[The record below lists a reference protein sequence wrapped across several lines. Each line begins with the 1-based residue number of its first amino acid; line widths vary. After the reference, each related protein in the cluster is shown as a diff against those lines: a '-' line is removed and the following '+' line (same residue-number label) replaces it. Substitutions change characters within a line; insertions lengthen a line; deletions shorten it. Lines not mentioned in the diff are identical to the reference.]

1 MKKTA
6 LMVML
11 ACVVT
16 AASAQKKENDFKY
29 RRSSLYTIMVPSDKL
44 TGDAEQIVTATFDT
58 MPIPNK
64 YYKYDLLKNYRHM
77 DLTKIEVTKEEI
89 DAVKENSGNQKKG
102 LGGLVKKGAN
112 FVKKQASSSET
123 GKMNDDE
130 KIAKMM
136 KFFKDNHV
144 ANQIVA
150 RWFNKTDQPG
160 KDGKY
165 FNLDRVNNLGL
176 FGANVEDIKKASAL
190 ARSGEIEVMDAATV
204 ELVSRTFIMVTS
216 YSYLSYDELAADIQA
231 GAEVAGAIG
240 FKGIGALANLGASAF
255 GGITDGYFITAESYL
270 FQLDWNKEV
279 IQQFL
284 KYFNNEVDIKDF
296 DTNPNFTLMYV
307 GKTKGMVHAGKVF
320 AKNSDENAKKHISIA
335 TERAT
340 DKSIA
345 KLQREYDIFKTL
357 SVLNVKDDGTMYAY
371 IGKKEG
377 VKEGD
382 KFKVIEIDDNDGSE
396 TNVGTITV
404 AKGKVWD
411 NRSGIGALGDDV
423 DVDKEDADIDINAT
437 YTTFDGKAKEAW
449 KIGGMCI
456 RQAK

>member
-130 KIAKMM
+130 KVAKMM
-136 KFFKDNHV
+136 KYFKDNHI
-144 ANQIVA
+144 ANQIVGT
-150 RWFNKTDQPG
+150 WYNKSDKPG
-160 KDGKY
+160 KNGKH
-165 FNLDRVNNLGL
+165 FNIDRINNLGL
-176 FGANVEDIKKASAL
+176 FGANREDLEKYSASVS
-190 ARSGEIEVMDAATV
+190 SGENVVMDAA
-204 ELVSRTFIMVTS
+204 EIDLVSRTFIMVTS
-216 YSYLSYDELAADIQA
+216 YSYLSYDELAADIKA
-231 GAEVAGAIG
+231 GAEVASSLG
-240 FKGIGALANLGASAF
+240 FKGIGGLVDLGASAF
-255 GGITDGYFITAESYL
+255 GGATDGYFITAESYL
-270 FQLDWNKEV
+270 FQLDWTNDVRSEFTEKYVKNDEV
-279 IQQFL
+279 G
-284 KYFNNEVDIKDF
+284 DF
-296 DTNPNFTLMYV
+296 DTTPLFTLKYI
-307 GKTKGMVHAGKVF
+307 GKTKGLVHAGKVF
-320 AKNSDENAKKHISIA
+320 AKSNDENAKKHISVA

-345 KLQREYDIFKTL
+345 KLQREYDVFKTM
-357 SVLNVKDDGTMYAY
+357 SVLNVADDGTMYAY
-371 IGKKEG
+371 VGKKEG
-377 VKEGD
+377 VKQGD
-382 KFKVIEIDDNDGSE
+382 KFKVFE
-396 TNVGTITV
+396 TDEQTGELKACGTITV

-411 NRSGIGALGDDV
+411 NRRGMSDLEDAV
-423 DVDKEDADIDINAT
+423 DVDKDDADIDVNAKF
-437 YTTFDGKAKEAW
+437 TTFDGTAKESW
-449 KIGGMCI
+449 KIGGMLI
-456 RQAK
+456 RQVK